1 MFKQHLLCY
10 VCSYYAL
17 RTSHSDTV
25 LGSHLPSK
33 EYANL
38 SLDLGSSPRELE
50 CQLLTYTEHW
60 EVHAVF

>member
-1 MFKQHLLCY
+1 MFKQLSLSY
-10 VCSYYAL
+10 VCSHYAL
-17 RTSHSDTV
+17 RASHSDTNPRV
-25 LGSHLPSK
+25 RSPGE

-38 SLDLGSSPRELE
+38 YLGSSPRQLE

>member
-1 MFKQHLLCY
+1 MFKQLLLCY
-10 VCSYYAL
+10 VCSHYAL
-17 RTSHSDTV
+17 RTPHSDTILRV
-25 LGSHLPSK
+25 RSPGE

-38 SLDLGSSPRELE
+38 YLGSSPRQLE